1 MKSEFGIRKK
11 RLKTNCS
18 AAEQRTAA
26 CDEPFGR
33 EFRVE
38 RLKVERLS
46 RVKFRRIGKKG
57 IVYMKKITDRVKDLA
72 RCYGAGEVGI
82 ITTEMLEGGPPCTDL
97 TYVLPNA
104 KSAVSFGVPLD
115 QNHIASISG
124 GAMRRRV
131 FRVVRE
137 CSYPDKEIRQKRY
150 KMLTENGVIVEN
162 TAGSRE
168 AVSPAEAKKRL
179 AAMDPE
185 TRALYEEV

>member
-1 MKSEFGIRKK
+1 
-11 RLKTNCS
+11 
-18 AAEQRTAA
+18 
-26 CDEPFGR
+26 
-33 EFRVE
+33 
-38 RLKVERLS
+38 
-46 RVKFRRIGKKG
+46 
-57 IVYMKKITDRVKDLA
+57 
-72 RCYGAGEVGI
+72 
-82 ITTEMLEGGPPCTDL
+82 
-97 TYVLPNA
+97 
-104 KSAVSFGVPLD
+104 
-115 QNHIASISG
+115 
-124 GAMRRRV
+124 MRRRV